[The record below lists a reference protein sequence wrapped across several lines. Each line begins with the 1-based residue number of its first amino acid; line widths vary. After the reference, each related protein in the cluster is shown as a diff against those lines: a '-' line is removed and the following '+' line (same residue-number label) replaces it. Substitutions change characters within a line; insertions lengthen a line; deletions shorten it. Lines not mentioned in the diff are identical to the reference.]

1 MDPITASEM
10 LEEFRLMEGT
20 LFQDEEAKLF
30 YLDVKGVVLDSLV
43 AAWDKFSASDVLFQ
57 TALDRY
63 YAWEGAVGHEEVER
77 CMSDVN
83 NVCERHFHVAV
94 FYSRQLYGNEDFN
107 QKIVIVTGGAS
118 GFGAAIAQRMAMA
131 GASVMV
137 ADLNATGAQAIAE
150 KIRAAGGKASS
161 IAADVSDCASFKNM
175 VTSTRKELGSLDILV
190 NNAGTTHRN
199 KPALQVT
206 EEEFDRVYKVNV
218 KSLFWAA
225 QTVLPIFVQQGG
237 GCIVNVASTTG
248 VRPGPGLSWYSG
260 SKAAMINITKGLALE
275 FAKSGVRI
283 NAVNPMIGETA
294 MLGDFMGMEDTPEN
308 RERFLMRIPLGRFT
322 RPADVASAVTF
333 LASDEASYL
342 TGVCL
347 DVDGGRNI

>member
-1 MDPITASEM
+1 MN
-10 LEEFRLMEGT
+10 L
-20 LFQDEEAKLF
+20 
-30 YLDVKGVVLDSLV
+30 
-43 AAWDKFSASDVLFQ
+43 
-57 TALDRY
+57 
-63 YAWEGAVGHEEVER
+63 
-77 CMSDVN
+77 
-83 NVCERHFHVAV
+83 
-94 FYSRQLYGNEDFN
+94 N
-107 QKIVIVTGGAS
+107 QKIAIVTGGAS
-118 GFGAAIAQRMAMA
+118 GFGAAIAQRMALA

-137 ADLNATGAQAIAE
+137 ADLNAEGARSIAE
-150 KIRAAGGKASS
+150 KIRAAGGQASS
-161 IAADVSDCASFKNM
+161 IAADVSDRASFENM
-175 VTSTRKELGSLDILV
+175 VSRTRQDLGGLDILV

-225 QTVLPIFVQQGG
+225 KTVLPGFVEQGS

-260 SKAAMINITKGLALE
+260 SKAAMINLTKGLALE

-333 LASDEASYL
+333 LASEEASYL